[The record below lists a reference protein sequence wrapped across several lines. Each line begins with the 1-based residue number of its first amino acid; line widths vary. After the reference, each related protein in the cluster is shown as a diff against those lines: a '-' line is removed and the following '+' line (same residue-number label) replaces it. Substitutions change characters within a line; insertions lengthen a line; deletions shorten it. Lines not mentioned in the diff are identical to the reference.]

1 MGAAFEVF
9 LHKFFSL
16 EVTGKSVE
24 WASKTVLADAQ
35 FQQMQ

>member
-1 MGAAFEVF
+1 
-9 LHKFFSL
+9 L

-35 FQQMQ
+35 FQQMQWKKAL